1 MKGSRLLRRQARR
14 QKSEIP
20 KVNLTAIMDIY
31 TTLVFFLLIT
41 QQGTE
46 ILESP
51 EHVTLPASIA
61 EEKPR
66 VTVIVAISETEV
78 TVQGESVVT
87 PAAILMSP
95 TPRIESLAARL
106 GELRGSA
113 IGPATQ
119 AILDH
124 REITI
129 LADRSVPFT
138 VIKRVMSTC
147 TSEGY
152 AHISLA
158 VLQKS
163 AETRISQN

>member
-1 MKGSRLLRRQARR
+1 MRRMARNH
-14 QKSEIP
+14 QGEVP

-66 VTVIVAISETEV
+66 VTVIVAISPTDV

-87 PAAILMSP
+87 PSAILLSP
-95 TPRIESLAARL
+95 TPRIEPIAARL
-106 GELRGSA
+106 AELQGNA
-113 IGPATQ
+113 IGRTTQ
-119 AILDH
+119 AVLER

-129 LADRSVPFT
+129 LADRSVPFS

-163 AETRISQN
+163 PATQLSQN

>member
-1 MKGSRLLRRQARR
+1 MRRMARNHQGEGS
-14 QKSEIP
+14 

-66 VTVIVAISETEV
+66 VTVIVSISPTDV
-78 TVQGESVVT
+78 TIQGVSVAT
-87 PAAILMSP
+87 PAAILSSP
-95 TPRIESLAARL
+95 TPRIEPIAARL
-106 GELRGSA
+106 VELRGNA
-113 IGPATQ
+113 IGPVTQ
-119 AILDH
+119 AILD
-124 REITI
+124 RQEITI
-129 LADRSVPFT
+129 LADRSVPFS

-147 TSEGY
+147 TGEGY

-163 AETRISQN
+163 TETQLSQN

>member
-1 MKGSRLLRRQARR
+1 MRRLARR
-14 QKSEIP
+14 QKCEVP

-66 VTVIVAISETEV
+66 VTVIVSISPTDV

-87 PAAILMSP
+87 PAAILTSP
-95 TPRIESLAARL
+95 TPLIAPIAARL
-106 GELRGSA
+106 GELRGNA

-124 REITI
+124 QEITI
-129 LADRSVPFT
+129 LADRSVPFS

-163 AETRISQN
+163 AETQLSQN

>member
-1 MKGSRLLRRQARR
+1 MRRMARK
-14 QKSEIP
+14 QQGEVP

-66 VTVIVAISETEV
+66 VTVIVSISPTDV
-78 TVQGESVVT
+78 TVQGESVAT
-87 PAAILMSP
+87 PAAILTSP
-95 TPRIESLAARL
+95 TPRIESIAARL
-106 GELRGSA
+106 GELRGTA

-124 REITI
+124 QEITI
-129 LADRSVPFT
+129 LADRSIPFS

-163 AETRISQN
+163 AETRLSQN